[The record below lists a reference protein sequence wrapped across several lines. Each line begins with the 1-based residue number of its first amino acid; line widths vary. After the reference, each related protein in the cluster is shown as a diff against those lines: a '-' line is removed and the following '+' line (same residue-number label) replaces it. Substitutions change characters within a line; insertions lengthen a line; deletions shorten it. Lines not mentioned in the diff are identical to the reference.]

1 MRTAGNKAFTLIEL
15 IIVIMIIAILA
26 TLIVPTVRR
35 AIALAQQ
42 AKCNTNIRTIIT
54 GLTQYDNACE
64 VMPKVPVTTWN
75 VAIGSGL
82 NSNPF
87 NAASARN
94 HSANMWLL
102 AREDCVDLGAF
113 VCPGTT
119 DIKSEYQELRKYWDF
134 GSSRYISYGLQ
145 SPYGYGGSL
154 SRITPEGVVLA
165 ADGSP
170 YVQTSE
176 EKDPG
181 KLRTG
186 TIRPVPWS
194 SDAMSGDDKQ
204 LYGNSPNHEH
214 EGQNV
219 GYIDGSAGWRTAAN
233 CGKDGD
239 NIYSASN
246 HKTATSAE
254 GVLNGNSMNKNNPN
268 DTLILP

>member
-1 MRTAGNKAFTLIEL
+1 MRTAGNRAFTLIEL

-26 TLIVPTVRR
+26 MLIVPTVRR

-42 AKCNTNIRTIIT
+42 AKCNANVRTIIA
-54 GLTQYDNACE
+54 GLTQYHNTCE
-64 VMPKVPVTTWN
+64 AMPKVPVTTWN
-75 VAIGSGL
+75 VAIGTNL

-87 NAASARN
+87 NGASARN

-102 AREDCVDLGAF
+102 AREDCVDLGAL

-119 DIKSEYQELRKYWDF
+119 DIKSEYQEIKKYWDF

-145 SPYGYGGSL
+145 SPYGHRGSL
-154 SRITPEGVVLA
+154 SRITPEAVVLV

-170 YVQTSE
+170 YVRTSE
-176 EKDPG
+176 ESQPG
-181 KLRTG
+181 RIRSRV
-186 TIRPVPWS
+186 TIVDWS
-194 SDAMSGDDKQ
+194 NDAMGGDDMQ
-204 LYGNSPNHEH
+204 LYGNSPNHER

-246 HKTATSAE
+246 HKTATNAK
-254 GVLNGNSMNKNNPN
+254 GFLNGSSTNKNNPN